1 MKKIFI
7 LLVLVLFPF
16 ILNAQTFEEIQREA
30 NPEQTYVEDNSEFA
44 QLSRNMTAAK
54 KSGNT
59 ELFNSL
65 LSELNTKFRNHPN
78 VKVNSPLPENRD
90 FFIPVPVNGKQQEIN
105 SLPDWANGENRIFGR
120 TVGTSSA
127 GNPNSYNRMVRL
139 EADTL
144 GNLYAGF
151 LNGNKDTLFFYKST
165 NQGASWAILIGIYS
179 GAAYRYHSF
188 DFAITDTTGGFKF
201 GMVVSIAPVSTPY
214 AGEIYYGNMMTDGT
228 GFNPSTVAIPLSG
241 RGLIG
246 PVICTDGYNYSAGS
260 TYWYIAYSN
269 CDASTGVTN
278 HVPVAYTPNWGNTF
292 VYDTARSTYN
302 DYELDI
308 DYNFGADT
316 IYVLMTNNL
325 TTTNENLRIRYL
337 ALGNWGTNVSWSQ
350 FNPASTSVPE
360 FNGSMAVNRKTN
372 AMVVTYTAT
381 ESSGNNILY
390 SYTPAGI
397 MNQWVVGNTLSSNSN
412 IETRSHIHG
421 SSQQS
426 GAFRVVYVSEGT
438 SFDTVVYM
446 STSNITSGFSGRTI
460 VSRVNTSTGVL
471 APAVTGFSPGGTG
484 GSAGVIYAGNGP
496 SSIWYNGSALTTE
509 TKNITTTIPDKF
521 ELSQNYPNPFNPST
535 KISFSIPQN
544 NEVVIKIY
552 NTLGKEVSEI
562 VNSDFNAGTYEVT
575 FDASKLTSGVYFY
588 KITAG
593 NFTDTKK
600 MLYIK

>member
-7 LLVLVLFPF
+7 LSVLILLPF

-30 NPEQTYVEDNSEFA
+30 NPEYTYIQDNSEFA
-44 QLSRNMTAAK
+44 QLLRNLTAAK

-65 LSELNTKFRNHPN
+65 LNELNTKFRSNPN
-78 VKVNSPLPENRD
+78 VNVTTPLPENRD
-90 FFIPVPVNGKQQEIN
+90 VLIPVPMNGKQQEIN

-120 TVGTSSA
+120 TVGTSSV
-127 GNPNSYNRMVRL
+127 GNPNTYNRMVRL

-151 LNGNKDTLFFYKST
+151 LNGNKDSLFFYKST
-165 NQGASWAILIGIYS
+165 NQGVSWAMIRALYS
-179 GAAYRYHSF
+179 GSAAKYYSF
-188 DFAITDTTGGFKF
+188 DFAVTDTTGGFKI
-201 GMVVSIAPVSTPY
+201 GVVVSLAPNATPY
-214 AGEIYYGNMMTDGT
+214 QGTIYYGDMMSDGT
-228 GFNPSTVAIPLSG
+228 GWNPNLVATPLSG

-246 PVICTDGYNYSAGS
+246 PVICTDGYRYSAGS
-260 TYWYIAYSN
+260 TYWYLAYSN

-278 HVPVAYTPNWGNTF
+278 HVPVAYSPNWGNTWIF
-292 VYDTARSTYN
+292 DTARSSYN

-308 DYNFGADT
+308 DYNFDADT
-316 IYVLMTNNL
+316 MYVLMTNNL
-325 TTTNENLRIRYL
+325 TTTNENLRIRRI
-337 ALGNWGTNVSWSQ
+337 ALSDWGTNVAWSQ

-397 MNQWVVGNTLSSNSN
+397 MNQWVVGNTLSGNSN
-412 IETRSHIHG
+412 AETRSHIHG

-426 GAFRVVYVSEGT
+426 GAFRVVFVSEGT

-446 STSNITSGFSGRTI
+446 STSNVASGFSGRTI

-471 APAVTGFSPGGTG
+471 APAVTGYSPGGSG
-484 GSAGVIYAGNGP
+484 GAGGVIYAGNGP
-496 SSIWYNGSALTTE
+496 SNVWFNGSGITTE
-509 TKNITTTIPDKF
+509 TKNITTTVPDKF

-535 KISFSIPQN
+535 KISFAIPQN
-544 NEVVIKIY
+544 SKVSIKIY

>member
-1 MKKIFI
+1 
-7 LLVLVLFPF
+7 
-16 ILNAQTFEEIQREA
+16 
-30 NPEQTYVEDNSEFA
+30 
-44 QLSRNMTAAK
+44 
-54 KSGNT
+54 
-59 ELFNSL
+59 
-65 LSELNTKFRNHPN
+65 
-78 VKVNSPLPENRD
+78 
-90 FFIPVPVNGKQQEIN
+90 
-105 SLPDWANGENRIFGR
+105 
-120 TVGTSSA
+120 
-127 GNPNSYNRMVRL
+127 
-139 EADTL
+139 
-144 GNLYAGF
+144 
-151 LNGNKDTLFFYKST
+151 
-165 NQGASWAILIGIYS
+165 
-179 GAAYRYHSF
+179 
-188 DFAITDTTGGFKF
+188 
-201 GMVVSIAPVSTPY
+201 
-214 AGEIYYGNMMTDGT
+214 
-228 GFNPSTVAIPLSG
+228 
-241 RGLIG
+241 
-246 PVICTDGYNYSAGS
+246 
-260 TYWYIAYSN
+260 
-269 CDASTGVTN
+269 
-278 HVPVAYTPNWGNTF
+278 
-292 VYDTARSTYN
+292 
-302 DYELDI
+302 
-308 DYNFGADT
+308 
-316 IYVLMTNNL
+316 MTNNL